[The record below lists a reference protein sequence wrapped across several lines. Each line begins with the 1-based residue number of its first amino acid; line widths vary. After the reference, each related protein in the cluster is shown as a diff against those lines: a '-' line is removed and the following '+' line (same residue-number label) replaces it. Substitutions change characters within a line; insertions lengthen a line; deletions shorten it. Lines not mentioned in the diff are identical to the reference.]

1 MYYSLLVFP
10 VLLAVVTAG
19 RSPHADLVDK
29 LERSPEGGRYSSNV
43 FEDGRLDLESVIR
56 KYQYPYESHHVL
68 TEDGYI
74 LGAVRIPH
82 GRDQNNQPGSKP
94 VVLIL
99 HGLLSSSA
107 DFVLLGPGH
116 ALSYMLAEEGYD
128 VWLLNSRGNFHSRNH
143 TTLDPNRRGDPSF
156 WAFSWEEMGRF
167 DLPAYIDYILEVT
180 GQEKVHF
187 IGHSQGATSFLTGM
201 SLRPEYN
208 EKIISFQ
215 GLAPAAFFY
224 NNRNP
229 VFLNIAPFERVLEV
243 SELNFI
249 LILPKEIH
257 CRIVGK
263 QSLAGQLG
271 IYEILGRND
280 LLTPLLMQ
288 VCRDGIFTQTLCK
301 LLVQYDRND
310 GIFNTKFQTMF
321 PAFLGHAPSGS
332 SIRQLTH
339 YGQNIRF
346 GTFSR
351 FHYGHI
357 QNLIT
362 YGRVNPPPFNLN
374 LITARSY
381 LHYALS
387 DFEADYRD
395 VLLLEELL
403 PNARAIQVPRAG
415 FTHIEFIW
423 GMDAREQV
431 YETALQMMREAESL
445 Q

>member
-1 MYYSLLVFP
+1 MLIRSDLVITPQLVTMYHSLLVFP
-10 VLLAVVTAG
+10 VCLAVVTAG

-29 LERSPEGGRYSSNV
+29 LERSPEGGRYSSDV

-56 KYQYPYESHHVL
+56 KYQYPYESHHVV

-99 HGLLSSSA
+99 HGLLSSCA

-143 TTLDPNRRGDPSF
+143 TTLDPNRQGDTSF
-156 WAFSWEEMGRF
+156 WAFSWDEMGRL
-167 DLPAYIDYILEVT
+167 DVPAYIDYILEVT

-187 IGHSQGATSFLTGM
+187 IGHSQGGTSFLVSM
-201 SLRPEYN
+201 AMRPEYN

-229 VFLNIAPFERVLEV
+229 AFLGFAPFERVLEV
-243 SELNFI
+243 TI
-249 LILPKEIH
+249 DKT
-257 CRIVGK
+257 
-263 QSLAGQLG
+263 SLAGQIG
-271 IYEILGRND
+271 IYEVLGRSD

-288 VCRDGIFTQTLCK
+288 VCRDGLFTQAICK
-301 LLVQYDRND
+301 LVVQYDRND
-310 GIFNTKFQTMF
+310 GIFNTTMF
-321 PAFLGHAPSGS
+321 PAFLGHAPSGA
-332 SIRQLTH
+332 SIRQVSH
-339 YGQNIRF
+339 YGQSIKY

-362 YGRVNPPPFNLN
+362 YGRVDPPPYNLN

-381 LHYALS
+381 LHYGLG
-387 DFEADYRD
+387 DLEVDYRD
-395 VLLLEELL
+395 ILVLEERL
-403 PNARAIQVPRAG
+403 PNARAIQTTRSG
-415 FTHIEFIW
+415 FTHFDFIW
-423 GMDAREQV
+423 SMDAREQV
-431 YETALQMMREAESL
+431 YETALQMMREAEGL
-445 Q
+445 L

>member
-1 MYYSLLVFP
+1 MCHSLLVFA
-10 VLLAVVTAG
+10 VLLAAVTAG
-19 RSPHADLVDK
+19 IIEFK
-29 LERSPEGGRYSSNV
+29 LYLHV
-43 FEDGRLDLESVIR
+43 LLQESVIR
-56 KYQYPYESHHVL
+56 KYQYPYESHHVV

-99 HGLLSSSA
+99 HGLLSSCA

-116 ALSYMLAEEGYD
+116 ALCKIKISLPAYMLAEEGYD

-156 WAFSWEEMGRF
+156 WAFSWEEIGRF

-180 GQEKVHF
+180 GQEKFHF
-187 IGHSQGATSFLTGM
+187 IGHSQGATSFLVGM
-201 SLRPEYN
+201 SMRPEYN

-215 GLAPAAFFY
+215 GLAPAAFFH

-229 VFLNIAPFERVLEV
+229 VFLNVAPFERVLEV
-243 SELNFI
+243 SGFKLYTSETQFNKTLKFHRSHCS
-249 LILPKEIH
+249 H
-257 CRIVGK
+257 CRIVGT

-271 IYEILGRND
+271 IHEILGRND
-280 LLTPLLMQ
+280 ALTPLLMQ
-288 VCRDGIFTQTLCK
+288 VCRDGLFTQTLCK

-310 GIFNTKFQTMF
+310 GIFNTTMF

-351 FHYGHI
+351 FHYGYI

-362 YGRVNPPPFNLN
+362 YGRIDPPPFNLN

-387 DFEADYRD
+387 DLEADYRD
-395 VLLLEELL
+395 VMLLEELL